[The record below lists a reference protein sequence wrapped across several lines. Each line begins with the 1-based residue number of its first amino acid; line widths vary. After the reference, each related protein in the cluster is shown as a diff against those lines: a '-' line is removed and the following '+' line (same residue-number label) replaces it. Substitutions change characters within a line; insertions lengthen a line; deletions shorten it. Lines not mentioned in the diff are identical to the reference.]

1 MLPLLTARLR
11 ALVGLPFFARGQSMS
26 AWEAIGWWE
35 RRRLAFNLVVG
46 AVGALTCFIGLVAL
60 AVLERFFHEP
70 VEMPD
75 PPIFIFFAIGGY
87 AVMANVCF
95 TGGWIV
101 ELLVRWL
108 WRDDGTRFASIGFTL
123 GLVFSAGLT
132 LAPALFMVGVAGL
145 QILFGAGAAPR

>member
-1 MLPLLTARLR
+1 VFPLLTARLR
-11 ALVGLPFFARGQSMS
+11 ALVELPFFARGQALS

-46 AVGALTCFIGLVAL
+46 AVGVLTCFISLVML
-60 AVLERFFHEP
+60 AVLERFLHEP
-70 VEMPD
+70 TELPD
-75 PPIFIFFAIGGY
+75 PPILILFAIGAY

-132 LAPALFMVGVAGL
+132 LAPAVFLVGLAGL
-145 QILFGAGAAPR
+145 QILFGAPAAPR